1 MSIYGNFISNEWF
14 FYLSANYLVPCCD
27 INTRGLKSLTKQN
40 NNLWISMIFENDEGL
55 ITKALSGNER
65 AWVKLVKRY
74 EKRIYNYSLRMT
86 GATDEAMD
94 LVQEVFLAVFRNL
107 PYYRGDGVF
116 PAWLFRIASNRCTDF
131 LRRKNT
137 NPLMSQSQLD
147 TEVLL
152 SSQVADEDIQRE
164 QGNRQVIKLL
174 SGLTVEQRQIV
185 ELKLFQHLTFDEIE
199 GYTGLS
205 ANTAKTRFYS
215 ALRKLRSLVEVAHAV

>member
-1 MSIYGNFISNEWF
+1 MLF
-14 FYLSANYLVPCCD
+14 D
-27 INTRGLKSLTKQN
+27 D
-40 NNLWISMIFENDEGL
+40 DERL
-55 ITKALSGNER
+55 IRKALDGHEK

-107 PYYRGDGVF
+107 PNYRGDGVF

-131 LRRKNT
+131 LRRRNT
-137 NPLMSQSQLD
+137 NPLANQSLTD
-147 TEVLL
+147 TETLR
-152 SSQVADEDIQRE
+152 SNNMADEDLHRE
-164 QGNRQVIKLL
+164 QDNRKILKLL
-174 SGLTVEQRQIV
+174 SVLSHEQRQVV
-185 ELKLFQHLTFDEIE
+185 EMKLFQNMTFDEIE

-215 ALRKLRSLVEVAHAV
+215 ALQKLRDIVEVPYAV